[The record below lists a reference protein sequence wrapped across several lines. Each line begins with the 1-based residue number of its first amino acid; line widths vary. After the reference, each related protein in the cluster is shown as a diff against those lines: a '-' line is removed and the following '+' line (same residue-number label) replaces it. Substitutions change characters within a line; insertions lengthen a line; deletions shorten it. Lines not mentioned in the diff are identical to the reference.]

1 MLTIAELTNI
11 LTTGPGANAE
21 ILSPVLATAERMA
34 QSMVAFA
41 NGQGGYLIV
50 RLDRA
55 SNGAASA
62 MRSIDVDVDEIR
74 DRAAQAMLASE
85 PHMIVPLPYVLPA
98 APAMPV
104 ALVIEIPNGLPH
116 VYGLDG
122 RYYLRDG
129 AHNSILPAKSLRN
142 LLLTRG
148 EGTWEA
154 MQPAG
159 GSLDDLD
166 WSQAIAPYA
175 SHMGSE
181 DLPAIQKLLV
191 HRGCLVRRGKGFR
204 PTYAGLL
211 LFGIDPQ
218 SWVRGAEV
226 LAVRY
231 AGATIGDVFT
241 RQAITG
247 RLPDQIRQAE
257 MFVAD
262 NLSRQ
267 AKVKEGWQREEET
280 AYPPAM
286 LREAVVNAIAHRD
299 YRITGN
305 QVLLLMFG
313 DRIEV
318 HSPGRLPGHVTLANF
333 VHERYSRNEAIMQVL
348 CDMGFVER
356 LGHGIDRILTV
367 AKEYELPAPEF
378 KETAAGFVVSLY
390 CRPAA
395 SSVGAPEK
403 RLLMAQNQ
411 RIEKMMAFIK
421 VRGQITSREYQEL
434 CPGITAESLR
444 RDFTELVEQ
453 GLILRVGDK
462 RGTYY
467 IAKKVASS

>member
-1 MLTIAELTNI
+1 MLTIAELANI
-11 LTTGPGANAE
+11 LITGPGANAE
-21 ILSPVLATAERMA
+21 ILSSALATAERMA
-34 QSMVAFA
+34 QSMVSFA

-55 SNGAASA
+55 SNGSER
-62 MRSIDVDVDEIR
+62 MEVDEIC

-98 APAMPV
+98 PPATPV
-104 ALVIEIPNGLPH
+104 ALVIEIPSGLPH

-129 AHNSILPAKSLRN
+129 THNSSLPAKSLRN
-142 LLLTRG
+142 LLLTRS

-159 GSLDDLD
+159 SSLDDLD
-166 WSQAIAPYA
+166 WSQAVVPYA

-181 DLPAIQKLLV
+181 DLPAIHKLLV

-211 LFGIDPQ
+211 LFGIDSQ

-231 AGATIGDVFT
+231 AGTTIGDVFT
-241 RQAITG
+241 RQVIAG

-267 AKVKEGWQREEET
+267 ARVKEGWQREEEI
-280 AYPPAM
+280 AYPPGM

-305 QVLLLMFG
+305 QVLLLMFS

-356 LGHGIDRILTV
+356 LGHGIDRILTA
-367 AKEYELPAPEF
+367 AKEYELPAPDF
-378 KETAAGFVVSLY
+378 KETDAGFVVSLY
-390 CRPAA
+390 CRRATSGSA
-395 SSVGAPEK
+395 GAPEK

-434 CPGITAESLR
+434 CPGITTESLR
-444 RDFTELVEQ
+444 RDFTEMVEQ

-467 IAKKVASS
+467 IAKKVANS

>member
-11 LTTGPGANAE
+11 LTTGPGSNAE
-21 ILSPVLATAERMA
+21 ILSPALATAERMA

-50 RLDRA
+50 RLDRLP
-55 SNGAASA
+55 S
-62 MRSIDVDVDEIR
+62 DVHPDAIR
-74 DRAAQAMLASE
+74 DHASQAMLASE
-85 PHMIVPLPYVLPA
+85 PHLIVPLPYVLPA
-98 APAMPV
+98 SPAAPV
-104 ALVIEIPNGLPH
+104 ALVIEIPSGLPH
-116 VYGLDG
+116 IYGLDG
-122 RYYLRDG
+122 RYYMRDG
-129 AHNSILPAKSLRN
+129 THNSILPAKSLRN
-142 LLLTRG
+142 LLLTRS

-154 MQPAG
+154 MQPP
-159 GSLDDLD
+159 GSNLDDMD
-166 WSQAIAPYA
+166 WSKAIAAYA
-175 SHMGSE
+175 SRMGSE
-181 DLPAIQKLLV
+181 DLPAVQNLLV

-204 PTYAGLL
+204 PTSAGLL

-231 AGATIGDVFT
+231 AGTTIGDIFT

-267 AKVKEGWQREEET
+267 AKVKEGWQREEEM
-280 AYPPAM
+280 AYPSSM
-286 LREAVVNAIAHRD
+286 LREAIVNAIAHRD

-356 LGHGIDRILTV
+356 LGHGIDRILSA
-367 AKEYELPAPEF
+367 AKECELPTPEF
-378 KETAAGFVVSLY
+378 RETDAGFVVSLY
-390 CRPAA
+390 CRPATA
-395 SSVGAPEK
+395 ANTSAPEK

-421 VRGQITSREYQEL
+421 VKGQITSREYQEL

-444 RDFTELVEQ
+444 RDFTEMVEQ

-467 IAKKVASS
+467 ISKKAVNNQATGT